1 MQLRKQIQ
9 QMMYLEIINAVVHS
23 SFLKYLQLFLWL
35 PYLKQGANE
44 SESGVQRGR
53 SSSRVV

>member
-1 MQLRKQIQ
+1 MQIRKQIQ
-9 QMMYLEIINAVVHS
+9 QMMYLQVINAMVHS

-35 PYLKQGANE
+35 PYLKQGVNE

-53 SSSRVV
+53 SSSLVV